1 MTDGLFDDFLPDDE
15 GTAQTTAPAPTEVPG
30 AAPAEGPEGAAASSG
45 GPSGTT
51 AEGNEEEAA
60 PEAAPEEEVHA
71 YVWGTN
77 IQLSAALEQLRT
89 FFATFARP
97 GEAPLYPELCRAA
110 VAAGEGFVNL
120 DCTNLARFSPLLY
133 RQLLSYPSQVIMIM
147 EVALREVYRASC
159 GRGSSMTGEGEN
171 GEDEEDEDDDTPL
184 FMVRPFNLAETVP
197 LRELG
202 PDDIDQLVAVCGMV
216 VRTSSVLPN
225 MRAAFFRCTV
235 CGHTEQVDVDTR
247 DRIAEPAVCANCSAR
262 ASMDI
267 VHNRCTFADKQL
279 VRLQET
285 PESIP
290 EGETP
295 QTVTL
300 YVFDALVDAV
310 KPGDRVEVT
319 GIYRAE
325 PTRASNKTRTVK
337 ALYKTCL

>member
-1 MTDGLFDDFLPDDE
+1 ME
-15 GTAQTTAPAPTEVPG
+15 
-30 AAPAEGPEGAAASSG
+30 EGP
-45 GPSGTT
+45 
-51 AEGNEEEAA
+51 
-60 PEAAPEEEVHA
+60 PEDDVHA
-71 YVWGTN
+71 YIWGTN
-77 IQLSAALEQLRT
+77 IRLSTVLEQLRT

-110 VAAGEGFVNL
+110 AAAGEWFVNL
-120 DCTNLARFSPLLY
+120 DCTNLARFSAALY
-133 RQLLSYPSQVIMIM
+133 HQLCDYPSQVIMIT
-147 EVALREVYRASC
+147 EVALNEVYRASC
-159 GRGSSMTGEGEN
+159 GRARPRAGEN
-171 GEDEEDEDDDTPL
+171 GADGDDEDDEDDDDTPL

-197 LRELG
+197 LRDLG
-202 PDDIDQLVAVCGMV
+202 PGDIDRLVAVCGMV

-247 DRIAEPAVCANCSAR
+247 DRIAEPAVCANCGAR
-262 ASMDI
+262 AAMEI

-325 PTRASNKTRTVK
+325 PARATTKTRTLK
-337 ALYKTCL
+337 ALYKTCLPSLPPLSHIHCCCCHCASLQPPPLADHCCH

>member
-1 MTDGLFDDFLPDDE
+1 M
-15 GTAQTTAPAPTEVPG
+15 
-30 AAPAEGPEGAAASSG
+30 
-45 GPSGTT
+45 
-51 AEGNEEEAA
+51 
-60 PEAAPEEEVHA
+60 HA
-71 YVWGTN
+71 YIWGTN
-77 IQLSAALEQLRT
+77 IQLSTVLEQLRT

-97 GEAPLYPELCRAA
+97 DEAPLYPELCRAA
-110 VAAGEGFVNL
+110 AAAGESFVNL
-120 DCTNLARFSPLLY
+120 DCTNLARFSRVLY
-133 RQLLSYPSQVIMIM
+133 RQLCDYPSQVIMIT
-147 EVALREVYRASC
+147 EVALNEVYRASC
-159 GRGSSMTGEGEN
+159 GRVPHPGGDCEG
-171 GEDEEDEDDDTPL
+171 DADEDEDDDDDDDTPQ
-184 FMVRPFNLAETVP
+184 FMVRPFNLARTVP

-202 PDDIDQLVAVCGMV
+202 PGDIDRLVAVCGMV

-235 CGHTEQVDVDTR
+235 CAHTEQVDVDTR
-247 DRIAEPAVCANCSAR
+247 DRIAEPAVCANCGAR
-262 ASMDI
+262 ASMEI

-325 PTRASNKTRTVK
+325 PARATTKTRTLK
-337 ALYKTCL
+337 ALYKTCLSSPFPLSFSLCNSIIITITITCDTIASQRQTQFWTWFTLERPRDTRRQWQR